1 MKNSSRL
8 FAEIDEKA
16 QPFEQRMALIV
27 GLGENPLVEGE
38 PGKLAIDE
46 ASRGM
51 GGDGK
56 AFRWLRAD
64 AHANLPAKLKQP
76 IL

>member
-1 MKNSSRL
+1 
-8 FAEIDEKA
+8 
-16 QPFEQRMALIV
+16 MALIV